1 MRIYL
6 KLYHD
11 IMDSMMRYG
20 VVKAIS
26 ISLDLYEQLSEDDR
40 YNIESLLQVNSRI
53 KWIICVNRQKYY
65 NLLYMS
71 QPDLENNNEKER
83 PIT

>member
-1 MRIYL
+1 
-6 KLYHD
+6 
-11 IMDSMMRYG
+11 MRYG

-26 ISLDLYEQLSEDDR
+26 ISLDLYVQLSEDDK
-40 YNIESLLQVNSRI
+40 YNIESLLQVNSKI
-53 KWIICVNRQKYY
+53 KWIICPNKHKYY

>member
-1 MRIYL
+1 
-6 KLYHD
+6 
-11 IMDSMMRYG
+11 MDSMMRYG

-65 NLLYMS
+65 NLLHMS

>member
-1 MRIYL
+1 
-6 KLYHD
+6 
-11 IMDSMMRYG
+11 MDSMMRYG

-40 YNIESLLQVNSRI
+40 YNIESLLQVNSKI

>member
-1 MRIYL
+1 
-6 KLYHD
+6 
-11 IMDSMMRYG
+11 MDSMMRYG

-40 YNIESLLQVNSRI
+40 YNIESLLQVNSKI

-71 QPDLENNNEKER
+71 QPDLENNNEKENSWA
-83 PIT
+83 

>member
-1 MRIYL
+1 
-6 KLYHD
+6 
-11 IMDSMMRYG
+11 MDSMMRYG

>member
-1 MRIYL
+1 
-6 KLYHD
+6 
-11 IMDSMMRYG
+11 MRYG

-40 YNIESLLQVNSRI
+40 YNIESLLQVNSKI